1 MSKEGAVRVPLLY
14 WKQILNIKEINC
26 NACQTD
32 ITVEYLTETL
42 EKAERLTKEYA
53 SLKEQLKMNSLYQDS
68 FEENN
73 ERVLFYNGLPN
84 WTLVLYVFNF
94 KDLMQSSKRV
104 QLIAYF
110 EIFLERPL
118 NPLARANIFFVKA
131 SQYC

>member
-118 NPLARANIFFVKA
+118 NLLARANIFFVKA